1 MLLKKSLIALFVTLF
16 FISCSDNDSEN
27 LISGENATITQQI
40 HKLVNQH
47 RASIGKSELT
57 LNNEVSVIALKHT
70 KYMIGISKI
79 NHDMFDDRFKEMQNL
94 DNAKSAAENV
104 ASHQKT
110 AEEVVNAWLNSSGH
124 RKNIEG
130 NYTHTGI
137 GVEKNSAGHY
147 YFTQLFYSK

>member
-27 LISGENATITQQI
+27 IISGEHAEITQQI

-47 RASIGKSELT
+47 RVSKGKSELT
-57 LNNEVSVIALKHT
+57 FSNEASVIALKHT
-70 KYMIGISKI
+70 KYMIGLNQI
-79 NHDMFDDRFKEMQNL
+79 NHDKSDDRFKELQNL
-94 DNAKSAAENV
+94 DNAMAFAENV
-104 ASHQKT
+104 AALQKT
-110 AEEVVNAWLNSSGH
+110 AEEVVNAWLNSNGH